1 MEFHFHFYFL
11 FFVYLWHWKT
21 DLNFVSAALWKG
33 DLNFGFRIPFFA
45 LLWKEDL
52 TFVFCF
58 SFSHH
63 FEKRIWISVFVFCFS
78 PYFEKR
84 ICLSFFTFRG
94 ISSFS
99 LLKAWK
105 PVMSVFWREYQTVMA
120 ALEGVLDEDFVRC
133 FLIQQKHTYED
144 LVVEINNRYP
154 NLKSCSLRSV
164 KRFCSHHGI
173 RKRMPVCDE
182 ALDTAVRTAVSEVR
196 GCKLISNP

>member
-1 MEFHFHFYFL
+1 M
-11 FFVYLWHWKT
+11 WH
-21 DLNFVSAALWKG
+21 
-33 DLNFGFRIPFFA
+33 
-45 LLWKEDL
+45 LL
-52 TFVFCF
+52 
-58 SFSHH
+58 
-63 FEKRIWISVFVFCFS
+63 
-78 PYFEKR
+78 
-84 ICLSFFTFRG
+84 LS
-94 ISSFS
+94 
-99 LLKAWK
+99 LPKAWK
-105 PVMSVFWREYQTVMA
+105 LVISVFWREYQTVMA

-154 NLKSCSLRSV
+154 NLKGCSLRSV